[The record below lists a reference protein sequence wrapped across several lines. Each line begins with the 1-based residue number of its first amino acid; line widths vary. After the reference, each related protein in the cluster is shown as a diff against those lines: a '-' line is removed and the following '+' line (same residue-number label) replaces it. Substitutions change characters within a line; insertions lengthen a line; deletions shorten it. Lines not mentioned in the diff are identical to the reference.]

1 MFRLCRWVFHMV
13 TAALYLTGLGPE
25 FYVPKD
31 QHSWLFCHREWN
43 FQLLVPRPP
52 PRLKYP
58 FLWTNSIW
66 RQLEVRYL
74 SIGLYIKELLH
85 RLNWQNFCTGSL
97 TLQPVGRLV
106 TTRSPR
112 RGRCLA
118 YSFWEKGFIFARN
131 LRQCHNKKVT
141 GLNLGCVEIWEEE
154 CASIILYKKFHST
167 SNQKLENCLIF
178 KPIVKYAITFF
189 ASLKRELG
197 RRHDFLPV
205 RTANAFVWFIN
216 KDRNPLQT

>member
-13 TAALYLTGLGPE
+13 TAALYLTRLGPE

-43 FQLLVPRPP
+43 FQLLVPRSP

-58 FLWTNSIW
+58 CLWTNSIW

-85 RLNWQNFCTGSL
+85 RLNLENFCTGSL
-97 TLQPVGRLV
+97 TLQPVDRLV

-112 RGRCLA
+112 RGDVWRIP
-118 YSFWEKGFIFARN
+118 FEKKGLFSPQIWGSVTI
-131 LRQCHNKKVT
+131 KKWLVWT
-141 GLNLGCVEIWEEE
+141 WDVW
-154 CASIILYKKFHST
+154 KFER
-167 SNQKLENCLIF
+167 ENV
-178 KPIVKYAITFF
+178 P
-189 ASLKRELG
+189 
-197 RRHDFLPV
+197 
-205 RTANAFVWFIN
+205 
-216 KDRNPLQT
+216 Q